1 MNKAL
6 LFKEWI
12 KTRWMFLLMFVVF
25 ILAMGY
31 IALRISSAA
40 RNVGMPHLWEVF
52 ILKNVVLLDQIKV
65 LPLLAGIIMGITQFI
80 PEMTKKRFKLTL
92 HLPLG
97 ENRIV
102 CLMLSYGIVCLLLLF
117 TVSYGGFLW
126 GLSADFPREV
136 VGAWFATILPQ
147 VLCGFASY
155 LLTAW
160 IILEPVWSQRIY
172 NAMIGLLILS
182 LFMVQGV
189 PGSYIYM
196 LPFLFGTLIL
206 LALYPKISIRHFKE
220 GMQ

>member
-12 KTRWMFLLMFVVF
+12 KTRWILLPMFAVF

-102 CLMLSYGIVCLLLLF
+102 CLMLGYGMVCLLLLF
-117 TVSYGGFLW
+117 AVS
-126 GLSADFPREV
+126 
-136 VGAWFATILPQ
+136 
-147 VLCGFASY
+147 
-155 LLTAW
+155 
-160 IILEPVWSQRIY
+160 
-172 NAMIGLLILS
+172 
-182 LFMVQGV
+182 
-189 PGSYIYM
+189 
-196 LPFLFGTLIL
+196 
-206 LALYPKISIRHFKE
+206 
-220 GMQ
+220 

>member
-102 CLMLSYGIVCLLLLF
+102 FLMLSYGMACLLLLF

-126 GLSADFPREV
+126 GLSADFPRE
-136 VGAWFATILPQ
+136 GSYRS
-147 VLCGFASY
+147 VLCNRKTDRLHLRRRCTPDEYPG
-155 LLTAW
+155 T
-160 IILEPVWSQRIY
+160 
-172 NAMIGLLILS
+172 
-182 LFMVQGV
+182 GV
-189 PGSYIYM
+189 GEERES
-196 LPFLFGTLIL
+196 
-206 LALYPKISIRHFKE
+206 SC
-220 GMQ
+220 

>member
-102 CLMLSYGIVCLLLLF
+102 FLMLWWFPVGTIRGFPERSGRCMVRHDTPASIMRFRILFAYGVDYSG
-117 TVSYGGFLW
+117 TRV
-126 GLSADFPREV
+126 
-136 VGAWFATILPQ
+136 
-147 VLCGFASY
+147 
-155 LLTAW
+155 
-160 IILEPVWSQRIY
+160 EPA
-172 NAMIGLLILS
+172 NL
-182 LFMVQGV
+182 
-189 PGSYIYM
+189 
-196 LPFLFGTLIL
+196 
-206 LALYPKISIRHFKE
+206 
-220 GMQ
+220 

>member
-31 IALRISSAA
+31 IALRISCAA

-102 CLMLSYGIVCLLLLF
+102 CS
-117 TVSYGGFLW
+117 
-126 GLSADFPREV
+126 
-136 VGAWFATILPQ
+136 
-147 VLCGFASY
+147 
-155 LLTAW
+155 
-160 IILEPVWSQRIY
+160 
-172 NAMIGLLILS
+172 
-182 LFMVQGV
+182 V
-189 PGSYIYM
+189 PGWRACYSFSRSAMVGSCGDYLRISREKWSVHGSPRYSRKYYAVSHPIC
-196 LPFLFGTLIL
+196 LRRGLFWNPCG
-206 LALYPKISIRHFKE
+206 ASESI
-220 GMQ
+220 MP

>member
-102 CLMLSYGIVCLLLLF
+102 FLMLSYGMACLLLLF

-126 GLSADFPREV
+126 GLSADFPRGGRCMV
-136 VGAWFATILPQ
+136 RHDTP
-147 VLCGFASY
+147 AS
-155 LLTAW
+155 
-160 IILEPVWSQRIY
+160 IMRFR
-172 NAMIGLLILS
+172 ILS
-182 LFMVQGV
+182 TYGV
-189 PGSYIYM
+189 DYS
-196 LPFLFGTLIL
+196 GTRVEPANL
-206 LALYPKISIRHFKE
+206 
-220 GMQ
+220 

>member
-102 CLMLSYGIVCLLLLF
+102 FLMLSYGMACLLLLF

-126 GLSADFPREV
+126 DYPRISREKWSVHGSPRYSRKYYAVSHPICLRRGLFWNPC
-136 VGAWFATILPQ
+136 GA
-147 VLCGFASY
+147 S
-155 LLTAW
+155 
-160 IILEPVWSQRIY
+160 E
-172 NAMIGLLILS
+172 
-182 LFMVQGV
+182 
-189 PGSYIYM
+189 
-196 LPFLFGTLIL
+196 
-206 LALYPKISIRHFKE
+206 SI
-220 GMQ
+220 MP

>member
-12 KTRWMFLLMFVVF
+12 KTRWILLLMFAAF

-97 ENRIV
+97 ENRIM
-102 CLMLSYGIVCLLLLF
+102 CLMLGYGMVCLLLLF
-117 TVSYGGFLW
+117 AVSYGGFLW
-126 GLSADFPREV
+126 GLSGSFPREV
-136 VGAWFATILPQ
+136 VGAWFVTILPH
-147 VLCGFASY
+147 VLGGFASY
-155 LLTAW
+155 LLAAW
-160 IILEPVWSQRIY
+160 IILEPVWSQRLY
-172 NAMIGLLILS
+172 NAVIGLLVLS
-182 LFMVQGV
+182 VFMIQGV
-189 PGSYIYM
+189 PGSHACMY
-196 LPFLFGTLIL
+196 PFLFGTLVL
-206 LALYPKISIRHFKE
+206 LALYPKISIRRFKE